1 MNSCFIFLGN
11 TTTLHRFIV
20 QVECSSNRCW
30 QGKCSDSIHF
40 SDRVIIH
47 LYKWKL
53 AKGILVDN
61 QRSMQC
67 CCFSSELISSLC
79 PWNFKLKLLYFSDF
93 CVHLCVN
100 LMFSPCMQLLTSLL
114 VVLVILYCLLLL
126 LVILLCFMQVRC
138 IVRNIVRD
146 WAEEVIFCSTLNSLK
161 QSSFPVY
168 WYNYWKYC
176 CFFSIYIFQ
185 GQKERDECYKPIL
198 EELNHLFPNRS
209 NQR

>member
-1 MNSCFIFLGN
+1 VTIQF
-11 TTTLHRFIV
+11 
-20 QVECSSNRCW
+20 
-30 QGKCSDSIHF
+30 
-40 SDRVIIH
+40 
-47 LYKWKL
+47 YKWKL
-53 AKGILVDN
+53 AKVILVDN

-146 WAEEVIFCSTLNSLK
+146 WAEEVIFCSTVNNLK
-161 QSSFPVY
+161 QSSFSTALI
-168 WYNYWKYC
+168 WKYY
-176 CFFSIYIFQ
+176 CFFFTIYVVPGSKGTWWVLQ
-185 GQKERDECYKPIL
+185 AHSWGA
-198 EELNHLFPNRS
+198 
-209 NQR
+209 

>member
-1 MNSCFIFLGN
+1 
-11 TTTLHRFIV
+11 
-20 QVECSSNRCW
+20 
-30 QGKCSDSIHF
+30 
-40 SDRVIIH
+40 
-47 LYKWKL
+47 
-53 AKGILVDN
+53 
-61 QRSMQC
+61 MQC

-146 WAEEVIFCSTLNSLK
+146 WAEEVIFCSTVNNLK
-161 QSSFPVY
+161 QSSFSTALI
-168 WYNYWKYC
+168 WKYYCFFYNLCCSRVKRNVMSATSPFLRSLIIFFLTGAIRGKPSPC
-176 CFFSIYIFQ
+176 CF
-185 GQKERDECYKPIL
+185 
-198 EELNHLFPNRS
+198 NNWFPDLSAVETN
-209 NQR
+209 

>member
-1 MNSCFIFLGN
+1 MTIQF
-11 TTTLHRFIV
+11 
-20 QVECSSNRCW
+20 
-30 QGKCSDSIHF
+30 
-40 SDRVIIH
+40 
-47 LYKWKL
+47 YKWKL
-53 AKGILVDN
+53 AKVILVDN

-176 CFFSIYIFQ
+176 CFFFYL
-185 GQKERDECYKPIL
+185 Y
-198 EELNHLFPNRS
+198 FPGS
-209 NQR
+209 KGTWWVLQAHSWGA